1 MQDWINK
8 KISFDLKNL
17 IDLKNISTKNTSI
30 RALAYQLYES
40 NGILK
45 RNAVEDIVKSI
56 SKEERKKFR
65 DKRMQTAAE
74 GKQAPLLVDCPW
86 LYSNIA
92 KKK

>member
-1 MQDWINK
+1 MK
-8 KISFDLKNL
+8 LLKAQAFGGHE
-17 IDLKNISTKNTSI
+17 
-30 RALAYQLYES
+30 RLYLPE
-40 NGILK
+40 
-45 RNAVEDIVKSI
+45 
-56 SKEERKKFR
+56 EERKKFR

>member
-1 MQDWINK
+1 MGSYWNFWRPK
-8 KISFDLKNL
+8 LLGTWK
-17 IDLKNISTKNTSI
+17 IDLP
-30 RALAYQLYES
+30 E
-40 NGILK
+40 
-45 RNAVEDIVKSI
+45 
-56 SKEERKKFR
+56 EERKKFR